1 MTNLNIYK
9 LRKRADKALDHIGRL
24 CTGEDRWKMTVPPED
39 DDSDML
45 LTAVAGGLKEC
56 LDRLE
61 RAEAAIERV
70 RAVHRKMTIY
80 RHEDLCP
87 NTSEEHRE
95 EQHSDWGADPGE
107 YYCLDLV
114 EDYCCEACSE
124 GKDPY
129 EYWPCPTVAAIGDE

>member
-1 MTNLNIYK
+1 
-9 LRKRADKALDHIGRL
+9 
-24 CTGEDRWKMTVPPED
+24 MTV
-39 DDSDML
+39 S
-45 LTAVAGGLKEC
+45 
-56 LDRLE
+56 
-61 RAEAAIERV
+61 
-70 RAVHRKMTIY
+70 RKMTIY

-129 EYWPCPTVAAIGDE
+129 EYWPCPTVAALTAAMAAAQTEVQRLQYEGGVKD